1 MALGRNPLLTM
12 AKQETIAQLNRK
24 IERMEAQLQAAKEAA
39 DKNMRASMD
48 VLCVKVDLQI
58 RLEQAIRILQGEE

>member
-1 MALGRNPLLTM
+1 M

-39 DKNMRASMD
+39 DKNMRAYMD